1 MNHWYIQI
9 GVFMNQEELVQVKQ
23 DIEKLVSDVK
33 RLVTD
38 DSSKKKD
45 VNKEDAVC
53 ECNPCECRP
62 HGRPV
67 FWLGLFALIGGIVG
81 AMMYRKN
88 HS

>member
-9 GVFMNQEELVQVKQ
+9 GVFMNQEELAQVKQ

-38 DSSKKKD
+38 DSTKRND
-45 VNKEDAVC
+45 ANKEDAVC

-67 FWLGLFALIGGIVG
+67 FWLGLCALIGGIVG

>member
-9 GVFMNQEELVQVKQ
+9 GVFMNQEELAQVKQ

-38 DSSKKKD
+38 DSTKKND
-45 VNKEDAVC
+45 ANKESVVC

-62 HGRPV
+62 HGRHV
-67 FWLGLFALIGGIVG
+67 FWLGLSALIGGVVG